1 MACPECDR
9 CRVLGYKFCI
19 KCGESFAE
27 TAKVPEHHIQDESED
42 VYNKLVIPSMAVIAL
57 CLIIGVVLLLANFGS
72 VLDFVSHLDVDVF
85 LFLPLYVKLAVI
97 TGAEAQIY
105 WVFLTAALVACA
117 FMFIYDSRDV
127 LRFGK
132 EDHWE
137 KTKKTPAFWLAM
149 MMGSVLLVE
158 LMLTL
163 IFQAIGLGI
172 QVPGGLIDLSIEQ
185 ALYLFTEAAVWE
197 EVCFRMILFGVP
209 MMIIA
214 LGCRQK
220 DFYRYPLGGFG
231 VSRAGVIFMV
241 ISSLIFAYAHVGS
254 WGVMKMFTVVL
265 GGLAMG
271 YLYMRFG
278 IHVSIMFHMINDY
291 LGVFS
296 AGLDE
301 ITAASLILLILLTG
315 LFCLPILFKK
325 TVKGIRNLKTMPLT
339 GFERPVPDIAADT
352 ADSTGEDPMDS
363 ESEEETGI
371 RAVDDQEDSNGPRT
385 D

>member
-9 CRVLGYKFCI
+9 CRALGYKFCI

-27 TAKVPEHHIQDESED
+27 TAKVPEHYIPDERDET
-42 VYNKLVIPSMAVIAL
+42 YNKLVIPSMAVIAV
-57 CLIIGVVLLLANFGS
+57 CLIIGVILLLANFGS
-72 VLDFVSHLDVDVF
+72 VMDYVSHLDIDVF
-85 LFLPLYVKLAVI
+85 LFLPLYVKIAVI
-97 TGAEAQIY
+97 TGAGAQIY
-105 WVFLTAALVACA
+105 WVFLAAALVACA
-117 FMFIYDSRDV
+117 FMFIYDSKDV

-137 KTKKTPAFWLAM
+137 KTKKTPAFWLSM
-149 MMGSVLLVE
+149 MLGSTLLVE

-172 QVPGGLIDLSIEQ
+172 QIPKGLVDLTIEQ

-197 EVCFRMILFGVP
+197 EVCFRMVLFGVP

-231 VSRAGVIFMV
+231 VSRAGIVFLI

-254 WGVMKMFTVVL
+254 WGIMKMFTVIL

-296 AGLDE
+296 VGLSDVA
-301 ITAASLILLILLTG
+301 AASLILLILVTG
-315 LFCLPILFKK
+315 LLCLPIMFKK

-339 GFERPVPDIAADT
+339 GFESPVPDVAAET
-352 ADSTGEDPMDS
+352 TDSAYEDITKS
-363 ESEEETGI
+363 EGETGI
-371 RAVDDQEDSNGPRT
+371 RAEDDQEDSNGPRT

>member
-9 CRVLGYKFCI
+9 CRALGYKFCI

-27 TAKVPEHHIQDESED
+27 TAKVPEHYIPDERDET
-42 VYNKLVIPSMAVIAL
+42 YNKLVIPSMAVIAV
-57 CLIIGVVLLLANFGS
+57 CLIIGVILLLANFGS
-72 VLDFVSHLDVDVF
+72 VMDYVSHLDIDVF
-85 LFLPLYVKLAVI
+85 LFLPLYVKIAVI
-97 TGAEAQIY
+97 TGTGAQIY
-105 WVFLTAALVACA
+105 WVFLAAALVACA
-117 FMFIYDSRDV
+117 FMFIYDSKDV

-137 KTKKTPAFWLAM
+137 KTKKTPAFWLSM
-149 MMGSVLLVE
+149 MLGSTLLVE

-172 QVPGGLIDLSIEQ
+172 QIPKGLVDLTIEQ

-197 EVCFRMILFGVP
+197 EVCFRMVLFGVP

-231 VSRAGVIFMV
+231 VSRAGIVFLI

-254 WGVMKMFTVVL
+254 WGIMKMFTVIL

-296 AGLDE
+296 VGLSDVA
-301 ITAASLILLILLTG
+301 AASLILLILVTG
-315 LFCLPILFKK
+315 LLCLPIMFKK

-339 GFERPVPDIAADT
+339 GFESPVPDVAAET
-352 ADSTGEDPMDS
+352 TDSAYEDITKS
-363 ESEEETGI
+363 EGETGI
-371 RAVDDQEDSNGPRT
+371 RAEDDQEDSNGPRT